1 MLDDA
6 NCTEEQYWE
15 AQAQDLSPFLSH
27 LQVAEIDV
35 SEMIPKNA
43 FNFGKFLLKYARGLQ
58 KMILRIHFRWS
69 ESCVPPDPLNDTIAL
84 LEGFPRA
91 SAEVKFSTFCH

>member
-1 MLDDA
+1 MFDDA

-27 LQVAEIDV
+27 LQVADIDV
-35 SEMIPKNA
+35 GEVIPKNA
-43 FNFGKFLLKYARGLQ
+43 FNFAKFLLKYARGLQ
-58 KMILRIHFRWS
+58 KMILHFTWS
-69 ESCVPPDPLNDTIAL
+69 ESCLPPDPLNDTIAL